1 MVKAFAIFLADTFLV
16 LQMPIN
22 ILPLNKHSLDT
33 FPNTPD
39 ANCET
44 VIAKWLTRTIKL
56 YFRQQNSRSFNY
68 YLKFGGDNV
77 ETKII

>member
-22 ILPLNKHSLDT
+22 ILPLNMHSSDT
-33 FPNTPD
+33 VPKMPD

-44 VIAKWLTRTIKL
+44 VMGNGL
-56 YFRQQNSRSFNY
+56 
-68 YLKFGGDNV
+68 
-77 ETKII
+77 

>member
-22 ILPLNKHSLDT
+22 ILPLNKHSSDT
-33 FPNTPD
+33 VPNTPD

-44 VIAKWLTRTIKL
+44 VR
-56 YFRQQNSRSFNY
+56 FNCRDCKVY
-68 YLKFGGDNV
+68 AEVFKEKYANNFF
-77 ETKII
+77 EE